1 MQIRVF
7 DLLKLATDKSKTEFI
22 TLNNLF
28 NKERKII
35 QIKLHQ
41 FEYVLLERRLKAKRK
56 RKFDCTGI

>member
-22 TLNNLF
+22 TL

>member
-7 DLLKLATDKSKTEFI
+7 DLLKWATDKSKTEFI
-22 TLNNLF
+22 TL

-41 FEYVLLERRLKAKRK
+41 FEYVLFERRLKAKRK
-56 RKFDCTGI
+56 KKFDYTGI